1 MNEVHAVIILLLLFM
16 AVPDLCRKIRRPALT
31 YAAYVVFGVVLAPLL
46 HADVTTMLAQAG
58 NVGFLLLL
66 FEVGMEIELP
76 RLHRLMR
83 SLRDALLLVLI
94 QVPLVL
100 GVAHAAGFHLFQ
112 SLLAGAA
119 LTGCSVGMAY
129 AAWKSYPGLRDLARK
144 RLLRT
149 MVALELLTIL
159 SLAVGSGALK
169 DGVDLQ
175 FAATLVA
182 IVALMFL
189 IVQMGPRLAP
199 VFEWI
204 ITRTTHW
211 RVHLL
216 VLLILVVCSL
226 GEWIGLDAPKT
237 AFFLGLAMNQMRHR
251 GMNLEE
257 HMSPISQRFLIPLF
271 FVALGLKIPW
281 QEVFS
286 MTGLLAFGTAG
297 LLLGSRKFVCE
308 RLLNLGGDWNSFLL
322 LCPNLTMV
330 ALGASVLLDLPGA
343 EGLATWLLLTGLFV
357 TIPAILFLPASEG
370 PQPASL
376 PQARETLGPEK
387 AKPVSK
393 PLPPTAGPTP
403 AVAPSAVKE

>member
-1 MNEVHAVIILLLLFM
+1 MNEVHAVIVLLLLFM
-16 AVPDLCRKIRRPALT
+16 AVPDLCRKIRRPALI
-31 YAAYVVFGVVLAPLL
+31 YSAYVVFGVVLGPLL
-46 HADVTTMLAQAG
+46 HTDVGTMLAQAG

-76 RLHRLMR
+76 RLYRLVR
-83 SLRDALLLVLI
+83 SLRNALLLALL

-100 GVAHAAGFHLFQ
+100 AVTHAAGYDLVQ
-112 SLLAGAA
+112 SLLAAAA

-129 AAWKSYPGLRDLARK
+129 AAWKNYPGLSDLARK

-149 MVALELLTIL
+149 MVALELWTIL
-159 SLAVGSGALK
+159 TLALGSGAIK
-169 DGVDLQ
+169 EGVDLQ
-175 FAATLVA
+175 FVSTLVA

-216 VLLILVVCSL
+216 VLMILVVCSL
-226 GEWIGLDAPKT
+226 GEWIGLDGPKT
-237 AFFLGLAMNQMRHR
+237 AFFLGLAMNQTRHR

-257 HMSPISQRFLIPLF
+257 YMSPISQRFLIPLF

-281 QEVFS
+281 QEVVS

-297 LLLGSRKFVCE
+297 LMLGARKFVCD
-308 RLLNLGGDWNSFLL
+308 RLLNLGGDRNSFLL

-330 ALGASVLLDLPGA
+330 ALGASVLLELPGA
-343 EGLATWLLLTGLFV
+343 EGLATWLLLTGLFI
-357 TIPAILFLPASEG
+357 TIPAILFLPPSEG
-370 PQPASL
+370 IQPVLSPHVGENIMLAKSL
-376 PQARETLGPEK
+376 PDPK
-387 AKPVSK
+387 AA
-393 PLPPTAGPTP
+393 PPQVVAGPM
-403 AVAPSAVKE
+403 ASAVPE